1 MDSFQIETAQ
11 NIRISQQV
19 ASIGDRILAF
29 IIDVAILIFYY
40 IFVIIFV
47 ISNIGWSSGISQ
59 LEILALSLPLMFYTL
74 LFETFSNGRTVGKMA
89 LNIRV
94 VKIDGTRPRFS
105 DYLIR
110 WLFRIFDIYVSSGGL
125 AVITILLNGKGQR
138 FGDIAT
144 KTTVIKEVKINSE
157 VIHRADA
164 SATEETYQPV
174 FSEVVLLK
182 DEDVQTIREVYW
194 DAKRNANHRVI
205 LKLNDRLLELLQ
217 IKTELKPMVFIET
230 VLKDY
235 QHFSQRGG

>member
-11 NIRISQQV
+11 NIRISQNV
-19 ASIGDRILAF
+19 AGIGDRILAF
-29 IIDVAILIFYY
+29 IIDAGILLFYY
-40 IFVIIFV
+40 IVVVVFI
-47 ISNIGWSSGISQ
+47 ISNIGWDSGISQ
-59 LEILALSLPLMFYTL
+59 LEILALTLPVMFYTL

-94 VKIDGTRPRFS
+94 VKLDGTRPRFS

-110 WLFRIFDIYVSSGGL
+110 WLFRIVDIYMSSGGL

-144 KTTVIKEVKINSE
+144 KTTVIKEVKISSE
-157 VIHRADA
+157 VIHRLDA
-164 SATEETYQPV
+164 SETNDAYEPV

-182 DEDVQTIREVYW
+182 DEDIQTIREIYW
-194 DAKRNANHRVI
+194 NAKRNAKHSVI
-205 LKLNDRLLELLQ
+205 LKLNDRLLELLH
-217 IKTELKPMVFIET
+217 IKTDLKPMVFIET

-235 QHFSQRGG
+235 QYFSQRG

>member
-11 NIRISQQV
+11 NIRISQNV
-19 ASIGDRILAF
+19 AGIFDRVLAF
-29 IIDVAILIFYY
+29 IIDAAILFFYY
-40 IFVIIFV
+40 IVVVVFV
-47 ISNIGWSSGISQ
+47 ISNIGWDSGIGQ
-59 LEILALSLPLMFYTL
+59 LEILALSLPVMFYTL
-74 LFETFSNGRTVGKMA
+74 LFETFLNGRTVGKMA

-110 WLFRIFDIYVSSGGL
+110 WLFRVVDIYMSSGGL

-144 KTTVIKEVKINSE
+144 KTTVIKEVKISSE
-157 VIHRADA
+157 IIHRANA
-164 SATEETYQPV
+164 STTEDTYQPV
-174 FSEVVLLK
+174 FSEVVFLK
-182 DEDVQTIREVYW
+182 DEDVQTIREIYW

-205 LKLNDRLLELLQ
+205 LKLSDRLLELLQ
-217 IKTELKPMVFIET
+217 IKTDLKPMVFIET

-235 QHFSQRGG
+235 HHFSQKG

>member
-19 ASIGDRILAF
+19 AGIGDRILAF
-29 IIDVAILIFYY
+29 IIDVTILIFYY
-40 IFVIIFV
+40 IFVIVFV
-47 ISNIGWSSGISQ
+47 ISNIGWDSGISQ
-59 LEILALSLPLMFYTL
+59 LEILALSLPLMFYSL

-110 WLFRIFDIYVSSGGL
+110 WLFRVVDIYMSSGGL

-157 VIHRADA
+157 VIHRVNA

-182 DEDVQTIREVYW
+182 DQDVQTIREIYW
-194 DAKRNANHRVI
+194 NAKRNANHRVI

-235 QHFSQRGG
+235 QHFSQREG